1 MRFEWPLALLGLLLV
16 PIALYGYVLL
26 ERRRER
32 QADAF
37 ANPALLPNLIG
48 RRPGRLRHLPP
59 ALVLVALAAL
69 VVGLARPH
77 ATLSVKREEATVV
90 LAIDTSRS
98 MVATDVPP
106 SRLAV
111 AQQAVRRFLDS
122 LPPAYRVGMISFA
135 QAATTVLPA
144 TTNRELAKRALANL
158 RPGDGTALGEG
169 IARSVQ
175 VAQRVRTA
183 DGHRP
188 PAAILVLSDGAQTQ
202 GVLQPL
208 QAAQRARRL
217 RIPVYTVAFGTNAGV
232 VEVVDDEGFKTRV
245 TVPPDPPTL
254 RRVAQETGGRFYAAP
269 TAAQLNAVYQELG
282 SRVGKV
288 KEDREISAAFA
299 AGGAALLL
307 AAGGLSAFLFG
318 RIP

>member
-1 MRFEWPLALLGLLLV
+1 MSFEWPWALLGLCVV
-16 PIALYGYVLL
+16 PLAVYGYVLL
-26 ERRRER
+26 ERRRAQ
-32 QADAF
+32 QAAAF
-37 ANPALLPNLIG
+37 ANPALIPNLIG

-59 ALVLVALAAL
+59 ILALAAL
-69 VVGLARPH
+69 AALTIGVARPH
-77 ATLSVKREEATVV
+77 ATLSVAREEATIV

-122 LPPAYRVGMISFA
+122 LPDAYRVGMVSFA

-144 TTNRELAKRALANL
+144 TTNRDVAKRALANL
-158 RPGDGTALGEG
+158 RAGDGTALGEG

-188 PAAILVLSDGAQTQ
+188 PAAILILSDGAQTQ

-217 RIPVYTVAFGTNAGV
+217 KIPVYTVAFGTNAGV

-254 RRVAQETGGRFYAAP
+254 RRVAAATGGRFYAAP

-288 KEDREISAAFA
+288 KEDREITAAFA

-318 RIP
+318 RLP